1 MRQQQD
7 RIDAI
12 QKRLDE
18 KGIIDI
24 KFFFDNEVPVTPET
38 LEEILVILELHT
50 RGESKPLEAIGDKLL
65 EYALP

>member
-24 KFFFDNEVPVTPET
+24 TSTMKY
-38 LEEILVILELHT
+38 
-50 RGESKPLEAIGDKLL
+50 R
-65 EYALP
+65 